1 MNVEHMVLKARS
13 NSVSAVLFFYHSREQ
28 RSEVKVNLPDFRRFA
43 VIGLA
48 AERNVAL
55 D

>member
-1 MNVEHMVLKARS
+1 MLKARS
-13 NSVSAVLFFYHSREQ
+13 NSVSAVFFFYNSREK
-28 RSEVKVNLPDFRRFA
+28 RSKVKVNLPDFRRFA

-55 D
+55 G